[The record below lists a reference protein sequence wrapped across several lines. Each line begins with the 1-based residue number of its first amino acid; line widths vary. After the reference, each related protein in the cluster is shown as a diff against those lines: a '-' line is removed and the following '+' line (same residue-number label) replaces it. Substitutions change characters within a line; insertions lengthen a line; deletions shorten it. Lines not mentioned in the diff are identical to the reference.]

1 MTGKPP
7 AGFPNMRITH
17 DSLTKTTNPETPAL
31 LRLTLTPST
40 NASVQVNERNGGADD
55 GPSEILTLPA
65 PENSTKN
72 SNSKNSKNSKNS
84 ILKPNKG
91 NNNGNQDKEQ
101 TNPPRVGLF
110 GNLK

>member
-1 MTGKPP
+1 M
-7 AGFPNMRITH
+7 
-17 DSLTKTTNPETPAL
+17 NPETPAL

-72 SNSKNSKNSKNS
+72 SNSENSKNSNS
-84 ILKPNKG
+84 KQKTETETVIMTKHGPALVSSFRTLNPNI
-91 NNNGNQDKEQ
+91 
-101 TNPPRVGLF
+101 
-110 GNLK
+110 